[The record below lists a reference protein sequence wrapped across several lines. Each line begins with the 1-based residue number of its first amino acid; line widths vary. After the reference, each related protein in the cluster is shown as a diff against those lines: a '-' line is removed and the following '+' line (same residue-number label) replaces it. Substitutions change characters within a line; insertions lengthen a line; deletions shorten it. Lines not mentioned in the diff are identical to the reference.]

1 MARKKWLAEHG
12 LTCHENRS
20 QYNSNTDGVSSREII
35 KNSVR
40 LNPSSSLQEH
50 ILKIEYQ
57 GIKLS
62 MDLDEHKDCME
73 ELTTLFKAVL
83 KI

>member
-12 LTCHENRS
+12 PNGHENRS
-20 QYNSNTDGVSSREII
+20 QHNSNTDGVSSREII
-35 KNSVR
+35 KNPVR
-40 LNPSSSLQEH
+40 LNPCSSLQDH

-62 MDLDEHKDCME
+62 MELDERKVSLE
-73 ELTTLFKAVL
+73 
-83 KI
+83 

>member
-1 MARKKWLAEHG
+1 MARRKWLAEHG
-12 LTCHENRS
+12 PTGHENRS
-20 QYNSNTDGVSSREII
+20 QHNSNTDGVSSREII
-35 KNSVR
+35 KTPVR
-40 LNPSSSLQEH
+40 LNTSSSLQDH

-62 MDLDEHKDCME
+62 IDLDERKVSVE
-73 ELTTLFKAVL
+73 ELTTLFKTVL